1 MSLIEINKVSKV
13 YGAGST
19 EFYALK
25 EVSFTAEEGEF
36 VAILGPSGS
45 GKSTLLNIIG
55 GLDKPTSGSVKMNGM
70 ELSNSNDKKMAD
82 YRRKEIGFVFQSYN
96 LIPTLNVKENILLPM
111 LLDHR
116 KPDEAYMEE
125 LLSLLGILEK
135 KNDYVHQLSGGQQQR
150 VAIARALANK
160 PHIILADEPTGNL
173 DSDTSRD
180 VMNLLI
186 ASAKK
191 YHQTILM
198 ITHNAELATL
208 ADRTIRIESGRIIE
222 K

>member
-13 YGAGST
+13 YGAGGT

-55 GLDKPTSGSVKMNGM
+55 GLDKPTSGTVKINGM
-70 ELSNSNDKKMAD
+70 ELSSGNENKLAD

-208 ADRTIRIESGRIIE
+208 ADRTIQIESGRIRE

>member
-45 GKSTLLNIIG
+45 GKSTLLNILG
-55 GLDKPTSGSVKMNGM
+55 GLDKPTSGTVKMNGM
-70 ELSNSNDKKMAD
+70 DLSNGNENKMAD

-96 LIPTLNVKENILLPM
+96 LIPTLNVRENIMLPM

-116 KPDEAYMEE
+116 KPDEAYVEE

-173 DSDTSRD
+173 DSDTSLD

>member
-45 GKSTLLNIIG
+45 GKSTLLNILG
-55 GLDKPTSGSVKMNGM
+55 GLDKPTSGTVKMNGM
-70 ELSNSNDKKMAD
+70 ELSNGNENKMAD

>member
-45 GKSTLLNIIG
+45 GKSTLLNILG
-55 GLDKPTSGSVKMNGM
+55 GLDKPTSGTVKMNGM
-70 ELSNSNDKKMAD
+70 DLSNGNENKMAD

-96 LIPTLNVKENILLPM
+96 LIPTLNVRENIMLPM

-116 KPDEAYMEE
+116 KPDEAYVEE

-173 DSDTSRD
+173 DSDTSLD

-186 ASAKK
+186 TSAKK
-191 YHQTILM
+191 YHQTVLM
-198 ITHNAELATL
+198 ITHNADLATL
-208 ADRTIRIESGRIIE
+208 ANRIIRIESGRITE

>member
-36 VAILGPSGS
+36 AAILGPSGS

-198 ITHNAELATL
+198 ITHNADLATL
-208 ADRTIRIESGRIIE
+208 ANRIIRIESGRITE

>member
-36 VAILGPSGS
+36 AAILGPSGS

-55 GLDKPTSGSVKMNGM
+55 GLDKPTSGSVKINGM

-82 YRRKEIGFVFQSYN
+82 YRRKKIGFVFQSYN

>member
-1 MSLIEINKVSKV
+1 M
-13 YGAGST
+13 
-19 EFYALK
+19 
-25 EVSFTAEEGEF
+25 
-36 VAILGPSGS
+36 
-45 GKSTLLNIIG
+45 
-55 GLDKPTSGSVKMNGM
+55 
-70 ELSNSNDKKMAD
+70 
-82 YRRKEIGFVFQSYN
+82 
-96 LIPTLNVKENILLPM
+96 KENILLPM

>member
-45 GKSTLLNIIG
+45 GKSTLLNILG
-55 GLDKPTSGSVKMNGM
+55 GLDKPTSGTVKMNGM
-70 ELSNSNDKKMAD
+70 ELSNGNENKMAD

-191 YHQTILM
+191 YHQTVLM

-208 ADRTIRIESGRIIE
+208 ADRTIRIESGRITE

>member
-36 VAILGPSGS
+36 AAILGPSGS

-55 GLDKPTSGSVKMNGM
+55 GLDKPTSGSVKINGM

-125 LLSLLGILEK
+125 LLSLLGIPEK

>member
-36 VAILGPSGS
+36 AAILGPSGS

-55 GLDKPTSGSVKMNGM
+55 GLDKPTSGSVKINGM
-70 ELSNSNDKKMAD
+70 ELSNSTDKKMAD

>member
-36 VAILGPSGS
+36 AAILGPSGS

-55 GLDKPTSGSVKMNGM
+55 GLDKPTSGSVKINGM
-70 ELSNSNDKKMAD
+70 EFSNSNDKKMAD
-82 YRRKEIGFVFQSYN
+82 YRRKKIGFVFQSYN

>member
-36 VAILGPSGS
+36 AAILGPSGS

-198 ITHNAELATL
+198 ITHNAELAT
-208 ADRTIRIESGRIIE
+208 
-222 K
+222 

>member
-36 VAILGPSGS
+36 AAILGPSGS

-82 YRRKEIGFVFQSYN
+82 YRRKKIGFVFQSYN

>member
-36 VAILGPSGS
+36 AAILGPSGS

-55 GLDKPTSGSVKMNGM
+55 GLDKPTSGSVKINGM
-70 ELSNSNDKKMAD
+70 EFSNSNDKKMAD
-82 YRRKEIGFVFQSYN
+82 YRRKKIGFVFQSYN

-208 ADRTIRIESGRIIE
+208 ADRTIQIESGRIIE

>member
-55 GLDKPTSGSVKMNGM
+55 GLDKPTSGSVKINGM

>member
-55 GLDKPTSGSVKMNGM
+55 GLDKPTSGSVKINGM

-111 LLDHR
+111 LLVHR

>member
-45 GKSTLLNIIG
+45 GKSTLLNILG
-55 GLDKPTSGSVKMNGM
+55 GLDKPTSGTVKMNGM
-70 ELSNSNDKKMAD
+70 DLSNGNENKMAD

-125 LLSLLGILEK
+125 LLSLLGIPEK

>member
-36 VAILGPSGS
+36 AAILGPSGS
-45 GKSTLLNIIG
+45 RKSTLLNIIG
-55 GLDKPTSGSVKMNGM
+55 GLDKPTSGSVKINGM

-135 KNDYVHQLSGGQQQR
+135 KNDYVHQLSGGQQ
-150 VAIARALANK
+150 RALANK

>member
-45 GKSTLLNIIG
+45 GKSTLLNILG
-55 GLDKPTSGSVKMNGM
+55 GLDKPTSGTVKMNGM
-70 ELSNSNDKKMAD
+70 ELSNGNENKMAD

-208 ADRTIRIESGRIIE
+208 ADRTIRIESGRITE

>member
-36 VAILGPSGS
+36 AAILGPSGS

-55 GLDKPTSGSVKMNGM
+55 GLDKPTSGSVKINGM
-70 ELSNSNDKKMAD
+70 EFSNSNDKKMAD

>member
-45 GKSTLLNIIG
+45 GKSTLLNILG
-55 GLDKPTSGSVKMNGM
+55 GLDKPTSGTVKMNGM
-70 ELSNSNDKKMAD
+70 DLSNGNENKMAD

-116 KPDEAYMEE
+116 KPDEAYVEE

-173 DSDTSRD
+173 DSDTSLD

-186 ASAKK
+186 TSAKK
-191 YHQTILM
+191 YHQTVLM
-198 ITHNAELATL
+198 ITHNADLATL
-208 ADRTIRIESGRIIE
+208 ANRIIRIESGRITE

>member
-36 VAILGPSGS
+36 AAILGPSGS
-45 GKSTLLNIIG
+45 GKSTLLNILG
-55 GLDKPTSGSVKMNGM
+55 GLDKPTSGTVKMNGM
-70 ELSNSNDKKMAD
+70 ELSNGNENKMAD

>member
-36 VAILGPSGS
+36 AAILGPSGS

-55 GLDKPTSGSVKMNGM
+55 GLDKPTSGSVKINGM
-70 ELSNSNDKKMAD
+70 EFSNSNDKKMAD
-82 YRRKEIGFVFQSYN
+82 YRRKKIGFVFQSYN

-150 VAIARALANK
+150 EIGRA
-160 PHIILADEPTGNL
+160 H
-173 DSDTSRD
+173 
-180 VMNLLI
+180 V
-186 ASAKK
+186 
-191 YHQTILM
+191 
-198 ITHNAELATL
+198 
-208 ADRTIRIESGRIIE
+208 
-222 K
+222 

>member
-36 VAILGPSGS
+36 AAILGPSGS

>member
-55 GLDKPTSGSVKMNGM
+55 GLDKPTSGSVKINGM

-208 ADRTIRIESGRIIE
+208 ADRTIQIESGRIRE

>member
-13 YGAGST
+13 YGVGST

-25 EVSFTAEEGEF
+25 EVSFVAEEGEF

-45 GKSTLLNIIG
+45 GKSTLLNIMG
-55 GLDKPTSGSVKMNGM
+55 GLDKPTSGTVKMNGM
-70 ELSNSNDKKMAD
+70 ELSNRNEKEMAD

-96 LIPTLNVKENILLPM
+96 LIPTLNVKENIMLPM

-116 KPDEAYMEE
+116 KPDEAYMED

-173 DSDTSRD
+173 DSDTSQD
-180 VMNLLI
+180 VMKLLI

-208 ADRTIRIESGRIIE
+208 ADRTIQIESGRIRE

>member
-1 MSLIEINKVSKV
+1 MSLIEMNKVSKV

-25 EVSFTAEEGEF
+25 EVSFAAEEGEF

-45 GKSTLLNIIG
+45 GKSTLLNILG
-55 GLDKPTSGSVKMNGM
+55 GLDKPTSGTVKMNGM
-70 ELSNSNDKKMAD
+70 EISSGNENKMAD

-96 LIPTLNVKENILLPM
+96 LIPTLNVKENIMLPM

-173 DSDTSRD
+173 DSDTSLD

-186 ASAKK
+186 TSAKK
-191 YHQTILM
+191 YHQTVLM

-208 ADRTIRIESGRIIE
+208 ANRIIRIESGRITE

>member
-36 VAILGPSGS
+36 AAILGPSGS

-55 GLDKPTSGSVKMNGM
+55 GLDKPTSGSVKINGM

-198 ITHNAELATL
+198 ITHNADLATL
-208 ADRTIRIESGRIIE
+208 ANRIIRIESGRIIE

>member
-36 VAILGPSGS
+36 AAILGPSGS

-208 ADRTIRIESGRIIE
+208 ADRTIQIESGRIRE

>member
-36 VAILGPSGS
+36 AAILGPSGS

-55 GLDKPTSGSVKMNGM
+55 GLDKPTSGSVKINGM

-125 LLSLLGILEK
+125 LLSLLGIPEK

-173 DSDTSRD
+173 DSDTSLD

-186 ASAKK
+186 TSAKK
-191 YHQTILM
+191 YHQTVLM
-198 ITHNAELATL
+198 ITHNADLATL
-208 ADRTIRIESGRIIE
+208 ANRIIRIESGRITE

>member
-36 VAILGPSGS
+36 AAILGPSGS

-55 GLDKPTSGSVKMNGM
+55 GLDKPTSGSVKINGM

-198 ITHNAELATL
+198 ITHNADLATL
-208 ADRTIRIESGRIIE
+208 ANRIIRIESGRITE

>member
-45 GKSTLLNIIG
+45 GKSTLLNILG
-55 GLDKPTSGSVKMNGM
+55 GLDKPTSGTVKMNGM
-70 ELSNSNDKKMAD
+70 ELSNGNENKMAD

-191 YHQTILM
+191 YHQTVLM